1 LAFDRSKWVWM
12 NGELIPWDRA
22 TIHVSAH
29 GLHYGSGVF
38 EGMRCYETPAG
49 PAVFRMRAHFKRFF
63 ASARTYGMA
72 LPYTK
77 EQLADAVFRLVRRN
91 GFRSCYVRP
100 ICYYG
105 SDSLAV
111 QPLKCPVEVAIFAWP
126 WAPLLGVEKQTE
138 GVRVT
143 ISPWVKFHSSM
154 MPTTAKACGQY
165 LNSMIA
171 LNEAVRHGFDEAILL
186 DTDGNLAEGSG
197 ENIFIVRGGTVAT
210 NNDTDSIL
218 MGITR
223 DSVIQIAQDLDYP
236 VHIRTLRIE
245 DLLSADEAFFTG
257 TASEVTPIIEVDG
270 RKIGTGVRGPVT
282 ERIQKAFFNATAG
295 KEPKYKNWLEL
306 VVKTSS
312 PRRSVRSTTGTGR
325 ARSGRTGI
333 RNTVA
338 D

>member
-1 LAFDRSKWVWM
+1 LSFDRSKWVWM
-12 NGELIPWDRA
+12 NGELIPWGRA

-29 GLHYGSGVF
+29 ALHYGSGVF
-38 EGMRCYETPAG
+38 EGMRCYQTTAG
-49 PAVFRMRAHFKRFF
+49 PAVFRMRAHFERFF

-72 LPYTK
+72 VPYTA
-77 EQLADAVFRLVRRN
+77 EQLAVAVFRLVRRN
-91 GFRSCYVRP
+91 GFPSCYVRP

-126 WAPLLGVEKQTE
+126 WAPLLGAEKQAE

-143 ISPWVKFHSSM
+143 ISSWVKFHSSM

-197 ENIFIVRGGTVAT
+197 ENIFVVRDGTVTT
-210 NNDTDSIL
+210 NNDMDSIL

-223 DSVIQIAQDLDYP
+223 DSVIQMARDLGYP
-236 VHIRTLRIE
+236 VHIRTLRVE
-245 DLLSADEAFFTG
+245 DLLFADEAFFTG
-257 TASEVTPIIEVDG
+257 TASEVTPIVEVDG
-270 RKIGTGVRGPVT
+270 RKIGKGLRGPTT
-282 ERIQKAFFNATAG
+282 ERIQKAFFDATTG
-295 KEPKYKNWLEL
+295 KESKYKNWLEL
-306 VVKTSS
+306 VVKTSV
-312 PRRSVRSTTGTGR
+312 PRFSVRVASRTGR
-325 ARSGRTGI
+325 PRSGRGPV
-333 RNTVA
+333 RNPVA